1 VDAVHFNGLSGLDR
15 WGGVRCLIMLGR
27 TLPAPSTAEC
37 SAMAINGRVPVR
49 NPEDAGWWYP
59 LSERRIRL
67 ANGRTI
73 PLMVETHADP
83 IAEAI
88 RWSICEGELIQAI
101 GRGRGVNRTA
111 ETPLEIDLLTD
122 AVLPLTVHEVVPW
135 QQIRPSRHDLMALD
149 GVVLENAAD
158 MAKCFPSIWPSP
170 QAARQDRQRSVTN
183 CYYKDLYNSKMSH
196 SSAWVTYQPE
206 GAGQRAR
213 TARFDTSIIPDPKEW
228 LTQRLGSLA
237 RFEVTQRAEHVDAAD
252 GEVKAPVHTD
262 THDESKSEANV
273 PDKNPAAGEQAGA
286 PPHARDVPD
295 HPKTQEISS

>member
-1 VDAVHFNGLSGLDR
+1 
-15 WGGVRCLIMLGR
+15 
-27 TLPAPSTAEC
+27 
-37 SAMAINGRVPVR
+37 
-49 NPEDAGWWYP
+49 
-59 LSERRIRL
+59 
-67 ANGRTI
+67 
-73 PLMVETHADP
+73 
-83 IAEAI
+83 
-88 RWSICEGELIQAI
+88 
-101 GRGRGVNRTA
+101 
-111 ETPLEIDLLTD
+111 
-122 AVLPLTVHEVVPW
+122 
-135 QQIRPSRHDLMALD
+135 
-149 GVVLENAAD
+149 
-158 MAKCFPSIWPSP
+158 
-170 QAARQDRQRSVTN
+170 
-183 CYYKDLYNSKMSH
+183 MSH

>member
-1 VDAVHFNGLSGLDR
+1 MPASCR
-15 WGGVRCLIMLGR
+15 TCATGVRCLIVLGR
-27 TLPAPSTAEC
+27 TLPAPTTAEW
-37 SAMAINGRVPVR
+37 SAVAINGRVPLR

-67 ANGRTI
+67 ASGRTL

-111 ETPLEIDLLTD
+111 ETPLEIDLVTD
-122 AVLPLTVHEVVPW
+122 AVLPLIVQEVVTW

-158 MAKCFPSIWPSP
+158 MARCFPDLWPSRD
-170 QAARQDRQRSVTN
+170 AAKKDSQRRGTN
-183 CYYKDLYNSKMSH
+183 CYYKDLYNSKLSP

-213 TARFDTSIIPDPKEW
+213 TALFDTSIIPDPENW
-228 LTQRLGSLA
+228 LAKSLGPLA
-237 RFEVTQRAEHVDAAD
+237 RFEVTQSAEQVDAAD
-252 GEVKAPVHTD
+252 GEVKAPVHSD
-262 THDESKSEANV
+262 THIDRSEGASNT
-273 PDKNPAAGEQAGA
+273 PDKDPAAGEQEAT
-286 PPHARDVPD
+286 PPHA
-295 HPKTQEISS
+295 

>member
-1 VDAVHFNGLSGLDR
+1 
-15 WGGVRCLIMLGR
+15 
-27 TLPAPSTAEC
+27 
-37 SAMAINGRVPVR
+37 
-49 NPEDAGWWYP
+49 
-59 LSERRIRL
+59 
-67 ANGRTI
+67 
-73 PLMVETHADP
+73 MVENHADP

-158 MAKCFPSIWPSP
+158 MAKCFPDLWPSRD
-170 QAARQDRQRSVTN
+170 AAKKDSQRRGTN
-183 CYYKDLYNSKMSH
+183 CYYKDLYNSTMSP

-206 GAGQRAR
+206 GAGQRTR
-213 TARFDTSIIPDPKEW
+213 IARFDTSIISNPEEW

-237 RFEVTQRAEHVDAAD
+237 RCEFTPPSEHLDATD
-252 GEVKAPVHTD
+252 GEVKAPVHSD
-262 THDESKSEANV
+262 THINEPESASNTPVK
-273 PDKNPAAGEQAGA
+273 DPAAGEQAGA
-286 PPHARDVPD
+286 PPHA
-295 HPKTQEISS
+295 